1 MSKENLSV
9 AVRAAFCEK
18 AKKTVVKLPT
28 ILKNERKNGI
38 LNVIDDKRKNRME
51 NKIKVFENKQ
61 VRTVWNAEEEE
72 WYFSVVDV
80 CNVLADSASKDA
92 GAYWRKLKQ
101 RLKAEGSE
109 LVTSCHGLKLQSSD
123 GKYYKTD
130 CLDTKGVLRLV
141 QSIPSPKAEPFKMWL
156 AQAGSERLDEIADP
170 EKAILRGADF
180 YRAKGYTEGWINQRL
195 QTIEMRKKL
204 TDEWKE
210 RGVKEGVEYA
220 ILTDEMTKAWSGMS
234 VKEYKELK
242 GLKKENLR
250 DNMTDIELV
259 LNMLAEVTTTALSKN
274 EQPDTFEK
282 SKTIATRGG
291 KVAKN
296 ARTDIESQLGQ
307 SIVSPLNASDKPAL
321 EVRRDEDED

>member
-1 MSKENLSV
+1 MQ
-9 AVRAAFCEK
+9 
-18 AKKTVVKLPT
+18 
-28 ILKNERKNGI
+28 
-38 LNVIDDKRKNRME
+38 

-61 VRTVWNAEEEE
+61 VRTLWNADEEE

-80 CNVLADSASKDA
+80 CNVLADSASKDT

-101 RLKAEGSE
+101 RLKNEGSE
-109 LVTSCHGLKLQSSD
+109 VVTNCHGLKMQASD
-123 GKYYKTD
+123 GKMRETD

-156 AQAGSERLDEIADP
+156 AQVGSERLDEIADP

-195 QTIEMRKKL
+195 QTIEMRKEL
-204 TDEWKE
+204 TDEWKS
-210 RGVKEGVEYA
+210 RGIEQEKDYA
-220 ILTDEMTKAWSGMS
+220 ILTNEMTKAWSGLS

-250 DNMTDIELV
+250 DNMTNIELV
-259 LNMLAEVTTTALSKN
+259 LNMLAEVTTTAISKR
-274 EQPDTFEK
+274 EQPDTFEE
-282 SKTIATRGG
+282 SKTIAKRGG

-307 SIVSPLNASDKPAL
+307 SVISPLNASDKPAL
-321 EVRRDEDED
+321 EVKTDGDGEKD

>member
-1 MSKENLSV
+1 
-9 AVRAAFCEK
+9 
-18 AKKTVVKLPT
+18 
-28 ILKNERKNGI
+28 
-38 LNVIDDKRKNRME
+38 ME
-51 NKIKVFENKQ
+51 NKIKIFENKQ
-61 VRTVWNAEEEE
+61 VRTAWNADEEE

-80 CNVLADSASKDA
+80 VAVLTDSADPNN
-92 GAYWRKLKQ
+92 YWKVLKN
-101 RLKAEGSE
+101 RLKKEGSE
-109 LVTSCHGLKLQSSD
+109 LVTNCNRLKLRSQKD
-123 GKYYKTD
+123 GKTYNTD
-130 CLDTKGVLRLV
+130 VLDTKGVLRLV

-156 AQAGSERLDEIADP
+156 AQVGSERLDEIADP

-220 ILTDEMTKAWSGMS
+220 ILTDEMTKAWSGLT

-259 LNMLAEVTTTALSKN
+259 LNMLAEVTTTTLSKK
-274 EQPDTFEK
+274 EQPETFAENRSVAK
-282 SKTIATRGG
+282 RGG
-291 KVAKN
+291 KFAGDTRKRFEEEIGGKV
-296 ARTDIESQLGQ
+296 I
-307 SIVSPLNASDKPAL
+307 SPLNASDKPAL
-321 EVRRDEDED
+321 ETKKDNDENKD

>member
-1 MSKENLSV
+1 
-9 AVRAAFCEK
+9 
-18 AKKTVVKLPT
+18 
-28 ILKNERKNGI
+28 
-38 LNVIDDKRKNRME
+38 ME
-51 NKIKVFENKQ
+51 NKIKIFENKQ
-61 VRTVWNAEEEE
+61 VRTAWNADKEE

-80 CNVLADSASKDA
+80 VAVLTDSADPNN
-92 GAYWRKLKQ
+92 YWKVLKN
-101 RLKAEGSE
+101 RLKKEGSE
-109 LVTSCHGLKLQSSD
+109 LVTNCNRLKLRSRKD
-123 GKYYKTD
+123 GKTYNTD
-130 CLDTKGVLRLV
+130 VLDTKGVLRLV

-156 AQAGSERLDEIADP
+156 AQVGSERLDEIADP

-220 ILTDEMTKAWSGMS
+220 ILTDEMTKAWSGLT

-259 LNMLAEVTTTALSKN
+259 LNMLAEVTTTALSKRK
-274 EQPDTFEK
+274 QPETFRENVVVAREGGETASEARQAVEK
-282 SKTIATRGG
+282 RLG
-291 KVAKN
+291 KNV
-296 ARTDIESQLGQ
+296 I
-307 SIVSPLNASDKPAL
+307 SPLNASDKPAL
-321 EVRRDEDED
+321 ETKKDNDENKD